1 MQVPSCARRAWRQS
15 AERATP
21 SPMWRLESL
30 GRASSLHGD
39 GLPALPGQQSLQGT
53 GSHPTIVPSKTK
65 PAQGLEISHQA
76 RPKLRVSW
84 SKTTLPWQQHCLEE
98 EELPEQTGHDHL
110 ACLPW
115 FDGRAGQANPKLD
128 IGKSELTGLEGLEAL
143 SSQQKVLEWLE
154 TYFDTS
160 TTYALPAL
168 PWQEPWAPALQAGA
182 CLLPAQPLGHR
193 SSATVAHGLARW
205 QPVGQGAQGCA
216 QAVPWQ
222 PCPTRAG
229 AAAPGSQR
237 QAGAWR

>member
-115 FDGRAGQANPKLD
+115 FDGRAGQVNFISVVEYSNL
-128 IGKSELTGLEGLEAL
+128 IN
-143 SSQQKVLEWLE
+143 
-154 TYFDTS
+154 
-160 TTYALPAL
+160 
-168 PWQEPWAPALQAGA
+168 
-182 CLLPAQPLGHR
+182 LLPGLQNCMDCCLQIQAKGR
-193 SSATVAHGLARW
+193 SKKP
-205 QPVGQGAQGCA
+205 PVKA
-216 QAVPWQ
+216 
-222 PCPTRAG
+222 
-229 AAAPGSQR
+229 
-237 QAGAWR
+237 